1 MTIIIYASL
10 TKIMVEL
17 MRNSI
22 SNYHAHVHVHVV
34 YLLDANWLEHDDVHV
49 HV

>member
-17 MRNSI
+17 I